1 MDVEKPAFS
10 VIVPVYNEE
19 KGIGEFMDRLME
31 AVKDREVEVIV
42 VDDGSTDD
50 TTVRLAS
57 YRADEGAKVIEHEH
71 NRGYGAAIK
80 SGLHAA
86 SADKVLIID
95 GDSTYP
101 PEKIPLLLD
110 RSDGADM
117 VVAARKS
124 DFGVESLAR
133 KILKWLIVGTVRWL
147 SGFQIKDLNSGMR
160 IFRKDAALKHLSIL
174 PDGFSFTSTLTLI
187 FLSDSLWV
195 DYVNIEYQPRT
206 GESKFR
212 LSQLGSLSL
221 LLLRTLVY
229 FNPLKIFVPLSLL
242 LVILAAAVASVS
254 IFVLHHFMDV
264 TTVVLLVTAVQV
276 FILGLL
282 ADLLLRLK
290 K

>member
-50 TTVRLAS
+50 TTVCLAS